1 VSTINFDVPYIV
13 PSQLQ
18 KETTANQAFDRLD
31 AALGSALVKNIP
43 DANVA
48 LTDLEHDAA
57 MYFRFTGALT
67 AARTVTFKSR
77 SRPIM
82 VENATTGGQNVT
94 IKVGS
99 GAVTV
104 NVPPAACRLL
114 YIDAAN
120 NAVRGP
126 FN

>member
-1 VSTINFDVPYIV
+1 VSTINFEVPYIV
-13 PSQLQ
+13 QSQLQ

-31 AALGSALVKNIP
+31 GALGSALVKNIP

-57 MYFRFTGALT
+57 IYFRFTGALT
-67 AARTVTFKSR
+67 GARTVTFKSR
-77 SRPIM
+77 NRPIM
-82 VENATTGGQNVT
+82 VENATTGAQNVV

-104 NVPPAACRLL
+104 TVGPGACRLL
-114 YIDAAN
+114 FVDAAN
-120 NAVRGP
+120 NAIRGP